1 MTRSTYSEHGP
12 PTPHPRPCV
21 HALKARPWSVRLR
34 LPDYGMGDI
43 PVEQRSPSPEPI
55 FDKNGQRVNSRLVL
69 RRQKL
74 ERERTALV
82 ESLKPK
88 VALRSE
94 PDTRARAHG
103 AWRRSTP
110 PSPCPPPPA
119 LAPQARARAHTCTR
133 AHAHTHAHACSHV
146 CSLLLP
152 CLAFCPTC
160 ALDSCCAR
168 ASRPC

>member
-1 MTRSTYSEHGP
+1 M
-12 PTPHPRPCV
+12 HP
-21 HALKARPWSVRLR
+21 LKARPWSVRLR

-74 ERERTALV
+74 ERERAALV

-94 PDTRARAHG
+94 PYTRARAHG
-103 AWRRSTP
+103 AWGRSTP
-110 PSPCPPPPA
+110 PSPRTPLLRAPTASLRNYPPTVS
-119 LAPQARARAHTCTR
+119 ARRGFKGEGA
-133 AHAHTHAHACSHV
+133 
-146 CSLLLP
+146 
-152 CLAFCPTC
+152 
-160 ALDSCCAR
+160 
-168 ASRPC
+168 

>member
-1 MTRSTYSEHGP
+1 M
-12 PTPHPRPCV
+12 

-74 ERERTALV
+74 ERERAALV

-110 PSPCPPPPA
+110 PFPLPAPPCPRPPGT
-119 LAPQARARAHTCTR
+119 RTRTHMHMRTR
-133 AHAHTHAHACSHV
+133 AYACSRLLACLLAFASMSRLLPYL
-146 CSLLLP
+146 CSGLLL
-152 CLAFCPTC
+152 C
-160 ALDSCCAR
+160 
-168 ASRPC
+168 

>member
-1 MTRSTYSEHGP
+1 M
-12 PTPHPRPCV
+12 

-74 ERERTALV
+74 ERERAALV

-94 PDTRARAHG
+94 PYTRARAQALGDAQHPLPL
-103 AWRRSTP
+103 ATNSPTQTP
-110 PSPCPPPPA
+110 PK
-119 LAPQARARAHTCTR
+119 RNTTTTR
-133 AHAHTHAHACSHV
+133 RIIK
-146 CSLLLP
+146 
-152 CLAFCPTC
+152 
-160 ALDSCCAR
+160 D
-168 ASRPC
+168 

>member
-1 MTRSTYSEHGP
+1 
-12 PTPHPRPCV
+12 
-21 HALKARPWSVRLR
+21 
-34 LPDYGMGDI
+34 MGDI

-74 ERERTALV
+74 ERERAALV

-110 PSPCPPPPA
+110 PFPFIYF
-119 LAPQARARAHTCTR
+119 L
-133 AHAHTHAHACSHV
+133 
-146 CSLLLP
+146 SLVNNKPSMDLFGPVL
-152 CLAFCPTC
+152 
-160 ALDSCCAR
+160 
-168 ASRPC
+168 